1 MEELTKNNIG
11 NITELECILAFT
23 KMGYQVSLPYG
34 GQARYDFIAEKNGKF
49 LRIQVKTS
57 TDKKDYLEFSCTNS
71 HYVKGHHIHT
81 KYSSDEIDYFAT
93 TCRGQCFIVPITE
106 CSAGKRLRFTTPRNN
121 QTKGISFAKDY
132 TLEEVSK
139 IL

>member
-34 GQARYDFIAEKNGKF
+34 GQARYDFVAEKDGKF

-57 TDKKDYLEFSCTNS
+57 TDKED
-71 HYVKGHHIHT
+71 
-81 KYSSDEIDYFAT
+81 
-93 TCRGQCFIVPITE
+93 
-106 CSAGKRLRFTTPRNN
+106 
-121 QTKGISFAKDY
+121 
-132 TLEEVSK
+132 
-139 IL
+139 